1 MHCKVGTDGE
11 AFHPNLDPQPF
22 DAIFLKGEHAA
33 AYSGF
38 EGTTVGDV
46 GLADWLRGHEV
57 TDVDVCGIATDY
69 CVRSTALDAVEAGFG
84 VRLLPHLCA
93 GVASRDHP
101 LRAGG
106 DGAGRGRPLADLEVR
121 VEDGA
126 LWLTLNR
133 PEVFNALT
141 GEMADDLARLVEE
154 ATARDDVRVVAVT
167 GTGAAFSTGA
177 DISGADAHEHFD
189 VTALDRANRI
199 IRAIVNLDKPVVA
212 AVNGVAAG
220 VGCSAALAADIVV
233 ATESASFLLAFARI
247 GLMPDGGATATVA
260 ASIGRARAMR
270 MAPAGRAAHRA
281 GGVRRRAGHPRQRR
295 RRLRRRRVAKIVRRL
310 AAGPPLAFAA
320 TKKAINAATLG
331 ELDGALERERTGQ
344 TLLLR
349 TADVAEGMRAF
360 GEKRKPV
367 FRGE

>member
-1 MHCKVGTDGE
+1 
-11 AFHPNLDPQPF
+11 L
-22 DAIFLKGEHAA
+22 
-33 AYSGF
+33 S
-38 EGTTVGDV
+38 
-46 GLADWLRGHEV
+46 
-57 TDVDVCGIATDY
+57 
-69 CVRSTALDAVEAGFG
+69 
-84 VRLLPHLCA
+84 
-93 GVASRDHP
+93 
-101 LRAGG
+101 
-106 DGAGRGRPLADLEVR
+106 DLEV
-121 VEDGA
+121 VAADGV
-126 LWLTLNR
+126 LRLTLNR

-141 GEMADDLARLVEE
+141 GEMADEVAAVIEG
-154 ATARDDVRVVAVT
+154 ATARDDVRVIVLT

-177 DISGADAHEHFD
+177 DISGTDAHEGFD

-199 IRAIVNLDKPVVA
+199 IRAIVGVDKPVVA

-220 VGCSAALAADIVV
+220 VGCSAALASDVIV

-270 MAPAGRAAHRA
+270 MALLAEPLSAREAYDAGLVTHVAGDEDFAATVER
-281 GGVRRRAGHPRQRR
+281 
-295 RRLRRRRVAKIVRRL
+295 IVSRL
-310 AAGPPLAFAA
+310 AAGPTLAYAA
-320 TKKAINAATLG
+320 SKKAINAATLHQ
-331 ELDGALERERTGQ
+331 LDEALERERTGQ